1 MLDSSQDKTN
11 WIGTF
16 TPGTPATATAN
27 VLPAVNRWNN
37 QDQLDRHNLMTRVT
51 PLQLSGKIHCDIF
64 QQEKPLIPI
73 VSLSIKFI
81 RSRSALVSTAL
92 TANGIPK
99 AVIRKPKLFVRKYEP
114 SAGYM
119 NALSKRLLR
128 GPAVY
133 HFERVQMRQS
143 TLATGVQSAEW
154 PNMVAG
160 QLPKMM
166 LITLASAPALSGSH
180 DTNPLYFDHYSINHL
195 SAEIDGKIYPSN
207 GY

>member
-1 MLDSSQDKTN
+1 
-11 WIGTF
+11 
-16 TPGTPATATAN
+16 
-27 VLPAVNRWNN
+27 
-37 QDQLDRHNLMTRVT
+37 MTRVT

-64 QQEKPLIPI
+64 QQDKPLIPG

-81 RSRSALVSTAL
+81 RSRSVLTFTAI

-99 AVIRKPKLFVRKYEP
+99 AVIRKQKPFVRKYEP

-128 GPAVY
+128 GPAIY

-143 TLATGVQSAEW
+143 TLATGVQSAER
-154 PNMVAG
+154 PNMVPG

-166 LITLASAPALSGSH
+166 LITLASAPALSGRH
-180 DTNPLYFDHYSINHL
+180 DTNPRYFDHYSINHL

-207 GY
+207 GYSMDLRRIRY